1 MIAAG
6 RRLAGRYRLERR
18 LGHGGMAAVWLAV
31 DERLD
36 REVAVKV
43 LSDVIAADPEYL
55 ARFRREAHTAASLKH
70 PNLVGVWDYGAGD
83 RPFLV
88 MEYVAGGDL
97 AARLESGDAPPAE
110 DLACDL
116 LAALRHMHA
125 EGVLH
130 RDIKPHNVL
139 IGESGVARLTDF
151 GIAQPAGATA
161 LTRTGHV
168 IGTESYIAPEVRE
181 GAPAS
186 ERSDLYALGVVLAD
200 AAPEGAGA
208 ALRDL
213 ADRLRD
219 PDPGARPP
227 SASAALASFEHA
239 LEPPPDGAQTRTL
252 ELADS
257 DEPTTQMPASDE
269 PTTQIPASFT
279 PSPTGVSDGSPRRRP
294 ALALLAV
301 GAIGVVL
308 AVGLALGA
316 GEEEPSSSSAN
327 ADAGSSRS
335 QQSSQEAKSPE
346 PDPAPGGE
354 TQTADTTSDQEPVAA
369 PADDGVALD
378 QQGKALI
385 DAGSPEEAVP
395 VLEQAV
401 AALEGSGD
409 DLAYNF
415 ALFNLANALRL
426 SGQPEEAI
434 PLLQQRLEYPDQTE
448 AVQAELDAAF
458 ADAGLAADSKPGNGP
473 KKVKEPKSGGVPP
486 PFEDDD

>member
-55 ARFRREAHTAASLKH
+55 ARFRREAHTAAALKH
-70 PNLVGVWDYGAGD
+70 PNLVGVWDFGAGD

-97 AARLESGDAPPAE
+97 AARLDSGDAPPAE
-110 DLACDL
+110 DLARDL
-116 LAALRHMHA
+116 LGALRHMHA
-125 EGVLH
+125 QGVLH

-139 IGESGVARLTDF
+139 IGENGAARLTDF

-186 ERSDLYALGVVLAD
+186 ERSDLFALGVVLAD
-200 AAPEGAGA
+200 VAPEGAGA
-208 ALRDL
+208 PVRDL
-213 ADRLRD
+213 AERLRD

-227 SASAALASFEHA
+227 SASAALASFERA
-239 LEPPPDGAQTRTL
+239 LEPPPAGTQTRTL
-252 ELADS
+252 ELTES
-257 DEPTTQMPASDE
+257 DEPTTQM
-269 PTTQIPASFT
+269 PASFT
-279 PSPTGVSDGSPRRRP
+279 PSPTGVSGGSPRRRR

-308 AVGLALGA
+308 AVGLALGS
-316 GEEEPSSSSAN
+316 GDEEPPSSS
-327 ADAGSSRS
+327 ADADASKS
-335 QQSSQEAKSPE
+335 QQGSQEAKSPE
-346 PDPAPGGE
+346 PDVAPAGE
-354 TQTADTTSDQEPVAA
+354 TQTADTTTDQEPVTA
-369 PADDGVALD
+369 PADDGIALD

-385 DAGSPEEAVP
+385 DAGRPDEAVP

-434 PLLQQRLEYPDQTE
+434 PLLELRLEYPDQTE
-448 AVQAELDAAF
+448 AVQAELDAAL
-458 ADAGLAADSKPGNGP
+458 ADAGLAADSKPGKGP